1 MTDIVT
7 PNLKEASAMLGDVKE
22 LQTLDDMRS
31 AAKAIHS
38 MGSR

>member
-7 PNLKEASAMLGDVKE
+7 PNLKEASTMLGHEKA

-31 AAKAIHS
+31 AAKALHS